1 MKQLWIIIGLLCVN
15 FCASVQT
22 VSSALDSL
30 LMDTKYVYLTED
42 KDFVQMFNQM
52 EDGHGDVIVQQSLQD
67 KLYTIHS
74 IRVLKLVNVA
84 KNSLD
89 TVTNKRAFKKNVLQE
104 LETVRLDAETDM
116 TSEDYDEFKFVI
128 KMMRF
133 IVRMM

>member
-15 FCASVQT
+15 FCASAQT
-22 VSSALDSL
+22 VSSTLDSL

-52 EDGHGDVIVQQSLQD
+52 EDGHGDMIVQQSLQD

-89 TVTNKRAFKKNVLQE
+89 TVSNKRAFKKNILQE